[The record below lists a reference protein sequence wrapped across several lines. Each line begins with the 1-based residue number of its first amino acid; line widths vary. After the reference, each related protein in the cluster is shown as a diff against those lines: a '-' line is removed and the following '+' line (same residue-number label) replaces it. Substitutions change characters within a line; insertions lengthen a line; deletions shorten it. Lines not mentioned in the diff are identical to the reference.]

1 MWKWLSFL
9 LLLSGCA
16 THVQRYEIVQS
27 SNPQLNQSHQLG
39 QVINAKQQCLTF
51 SAGQT
56 VNLQTCTG
64 SPAQQWVFEPQ
75 TAILRNPISGLCLDV
90 ATDTVTSG
98 SFLAGKPCRNLPSQQ
113 WFFDRQNLYNSFGW
127 CVDEVKEPSQT
138 VAYLAA
144 CSTRPAQH
152 FVFSQLNQPITPYFT
167 PQPQLQTTTVLY
179 ERPYYYSP
187 FFYTYPFFYWSFYYS
202 YPYRPYPHHHK
213 PPHSYLPPH
222 QPDHRPAPKPPVAP
236 VDKNQNGRY
245 DRGDFNRNDSLK
257 GRVHKFR

>member
-27 SNPQLNQSHQLG
+27 SNPQLNQPHQLG

-51 SAGQT
+51 NAGQT

-64 SPAQQWVFEPQ
+64 SPAQQWVFDPQ
-75 TAILRNPISGLCLDV
+75 IANLRNPISGLCLDV

-98 SFLAGKPCRNLPSQQ
+98 SFLTGKPCRNFPSQQ

-127 CVDEVKEPSQT
+127 CVDELKEPSQA

-152 FVFSQLNQPITPYFT
+152 FVFSQLNQPITPYIA
-167 PQPQLQTTTVLY
+167 PQPSVPTTVYSPAVVY

-213 PPHSYLPPH
+213 P
-222 QPDHRPAPKPPVAP
+222 DHRPAP